1 MSKMQKFYITTA
13 IDYVNAA
20 PHIGHAYEKI
30 ATDVIVRHFRQRE
43 IPVFFLTGVDEHGI
57 KIEKTARE
65 KGITPQQFCDE
76 TSQKFK
82 EAWELLDIKYDRFIR
97 TTEEDHKKV
106 VQHIFKTLVEK
117 GDIYKASYTGQ
128 YCSGCE
134 SFLNERDLTKE
145 GLCPDHRTKPEE
157 VKEEN
162 YFFRLTKYKPQI
174 ENYIKEHVKP
184 EYRVNEL
191 LNQLKDVE
199 DISVSRSKESVSWG
213 IPVPDD
219 DTQVVYV
226 WIDALSNYLT
236 GIGYLT
242 DEELFNKFWP
252 ADLHIIGK
260 DILKFHSI
268 YWIGI
273 LLAMDIELPKGI
285 FGHGWITV
293 DQTKMS
299 KTLGNVIAPK
309 AVLDAYNLDK
319 PDAFRYFMMTTT
331 PFGRDGNYSD
341 EDFKNKVNADLANN
355 LGNLLNR
362 TLSMLVKYFDGE
374 IKTEFITTFSENKHE
389 AGLIASTDHC
399 KVLMTTMYFTMAPD
413 SHYMISEAAEQV
425 IGIADAANRY
435 LNNMVPWG
443 LAKEEKMTECGQVLY
458 NVLETLRHVSI
469 MIYPFTPN
477 IAQSMWEQLGQSG
490 KVQDVKYDELK
501 WGGLQAGKIASSETV
516 KPVFLRLDSEI
527 AGAEKKK

>member
-1 MSKMQKFYITTA
+1 MEKFYITTA

-30 ATDVIVRHFRQRE
+30 ATDVIARHFKQRG
-43 IPVFFLTGVDEHGI
+43 IPVFFLTGSDEHGI
-57 KIEKTARE
+57 KIERTAKE
-65 KGITPQQFCDE
+65 KGVSPQEFCDE
-76 TSQKFK
+76 TAQKFK
-82 EAWELLDIKYDRFIR
+82 DAWKLLDIDYDRYIR
-97 TTEEDHKKV
+97 TTESDHKKT

-117 GDIYKASYTGQ
+117 GDIYKASYTGL
-128 YCSGCE
+128 YCAGCE
-134 SFLNERDLTKE
+134 CFLNERDLTE
-145 GLCPDHRTKPEE
+145 DGLCPDHKTKPQE
-157 VKEEN
+157 VQEEN
-162 YFFRLTKYKPQI
+162 YFFKLTKYKEQVLD
-174 ENYIKEHVKP
+174 YINTHVKP

-191 LNQLKDVE
+191 LNQLKDME
-199 DISVSRSKESVSWG
+199 DFSVSRSIEAVTWG

-219 DTQVVYV
+219 DSQVIYV

-236 GIGYLT
+236 GVGYLT
-242 DEELFNKFWP
+242 DEEKFKKFWP
-252 ADLHIIGK
+252 ANVHMIGK

-268 YWIGI
+268 YWIAI
-273 LLAMDIELPKGI
+273 LLAMEIELPETI
-285 FGHGWITV
+285 FAHGWITV

-309 AVLDAYNLDK
+309 AVLDAYNLEK

-362 TLSMLVKYFDGE
+362 TLSMLVKYFDGNIIQE
-374 IKTEFITTFSENKHE
+374 AVTNSENNE
-389 AGLIASTDHC
+389 LADLTD
-399 KVLMTTMYFTMAPD
+399 KTSKIVLEKFGSYA
-413 SHYMISEAAEQV
+413 ISDAAEAIISLV
-425 IGIADAANRY
+425 DKVNKY
-435 LNNMVPWG
+435 VNEKTPWG

-458 NVLETLRHVSI
+458 NVLETLRHVSV

-477 IAQSMWEQLGQSG
+477 IAQDMWEQLGLQG
-490 KVQDVKYDELK
+490 KVSDFKYDELT
-501 WGGLQAGKIASSETV
+501 WGGLKAGKICSAETV

-527 AGAEKKK
+527 AGTEKKNK